1 MVSLLEFLRQ
11 RALLRN
17 LILVAA
23 GISALSIIVAAC
35 GGSSEAVFRIG
46 AVHPLTGDAASY
58 GVPTQ
63 KTIERAVSDLNEELS
78 GQDMRLEVIF
88 QDGKCNQEDARDAA
102 RKLVEEDDVVV
113 IYGGSCSDET
123 LGMAPYTESKQVL
136 LLTSLSSSDAI
147 SDAGDY
153 VFRNYPSNY
162 GQVDAMVDFLR
173 SKDYRKFALLTADTA
188 YAQDLRR
195 SYLRQLSD
203 IGGEIVADE
212 VVADDA
218 GSLQVEASRIAAA
231 SPDVVVVL
239 PQTVPGWG
247 RFVTALDEAGVDA
260 QGVGNDVSAEGIAQ
274 YGEITQGYLF
284 PTGLFEAKGD
294 PDFVELQRQVGC
306 ENGLYCA
313 GTYDGIFLLAEVFEH
328 CGDRDT
334 TCMRDY
340 LYNIQNWEGRYYGT
354 ISFDDKGDIGGGSF
368 RIDQVEGDTAVP
380 AS

>member
-1 MVSLLEFLRQ
+1 MAFLRRQ
-11 RALLRN
+11 AQLRN
-17 LILVAA
+17 LVVVMAA
-23 GISALSIIVAAC
+23 MASLSIVLAAC
-35 GGSSEAVFRIG
+35 GGSSETVYRIG

-58 GVPTQ
+58 GISTQ
-63 KTIERAVSDLNEELS
+63 KTIERAVSDLNEQLS
-78 GQDMRLEVIF
+78 EEGMRLEVIF
-88 QDGKCNQEDARDAA
+88 EDGKCNQEDALDAA
-102 RKLVEEDDVVV
+102 RKLVEEDDVRV

-123 LGMAPYTESKQVL
+123 LGMAPYTESNRVL
-136 LLTSLSSSDAI
+136 LLSPLSSSDAI

-173 SKDYRKFALLTADTA
+173 SNDYRRFALLAADTA

-195 SYLRQLSD
+195 SYLGQLPK

-218 GSLQVEASRIAAA
+218 ASLEDEASRIVAA

-239 PQTVPGWG
+239 PQSVPGWG
-247 RFVTALDEAGVDA
+247 RFVMALDEAGIDA
-260 QGVGNDVSAEGIAQ
+260 QGVGNDVSASAIAD
-274 YGEITQGYLF
+274 YAEFTQGYLL
-284 PTGLFEAKGD
+284 PTGLFKADGD
-294 PDFVELQRQVGC
+294 PDFVELQREAGC
-306 ENGLYCA
+306 DNGLFCA
-313 GTYDGIFLLAEVFEH
+313 GPYDGIFLLAEVFEH

-340 LYNIQNWEGRYYGT
+340 LYNTQNWEGRYYGT
-354 ISFDDKGDIGGGSF
+354 ISFDEKGDIGGGSF
-368 RIDQVEGDTAVP
+368 RIDRVEGDAAVP